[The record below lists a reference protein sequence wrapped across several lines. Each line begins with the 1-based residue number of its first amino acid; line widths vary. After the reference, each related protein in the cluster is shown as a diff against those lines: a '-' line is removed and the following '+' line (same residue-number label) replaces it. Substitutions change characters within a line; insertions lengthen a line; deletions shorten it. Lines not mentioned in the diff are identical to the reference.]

1 MTIRTS
7 HAASKLLALCLL
19 WAIPAKA
26 TELSLAQALQRTL
39 EHNPGLQLY
48 PYQQRINDA
57 AAISA
62 GVRPNPELQV
72 ELADVL
78 GTGESSGVKSAELTL
93 SLSQLIELGDKRQQ
107 RLELTQWQSEL
118 TERQYQ
124 LDKVDALAATM
135 RSFLQLLH
143 QQALLNWAEQKIAME
158 QQALDHTKER
168 AQAGIIKDADLSRLE
183 LKVLQSRM
191 EHKSLSAT
199 KQLNLRLLASH
210 WAGQPDFDAVSG
222 DLTLL
227 PALPA
232 LADVLTQ
239 LQQAPELQWWLTQQR
254 VLESQ
259 LQLAKAL
266 GQADLT
272 LGAGIRR
279 NEQTDDN
286 TVVLQLSLPLQL
298 ENPQQG
304 TLLATQAAT
313 EQAQLQQQQ
322 RMQQLQLQTEHSY
335 LQLTQ
340 LSEQIKDY
348 QKAVL
353 PLSQQVLEQIAAGYQ
368 LGIFDMTDLLSAQQ
382 EILLAKRNL
391 IDLHY
396 ALHLQ
401 LLELERLTGL
411 PLVVNAPQAL
421 LQQRSVSSLGA
432 QQELTQ

>member
-158 QQALDHTKER
+158 QQALNLAKQR
-168 AQAGIIKDADLSRLE
+168 AQAGNVKDADLSRLE

-304 TLLATQAAT
+304 TFLATQAAT

>member
-158 QQALDHTKER
+158 QQALNLAKQR
-168 AQAGIIKDADLSRLE
+168 AQAGNVKDADLSRLE

>member
-7 HAASKLLALCLL
+7 YAARMLLALCLL

-78 GTGESSGVKSAELTL
+78 GAGESSGVKSAELTL

-158 QQALDHTKER
+158 QQALNLAKQR
-168 AQAGIIKDADLSRLE
+168 AQAGNVKDADLSRLE

-304 TLLATQAAT
+304 TFLATQAAT

>member
-1 MTIRTS
+1 MTIKIS
-7 HAASKLLALCLL
+7 HAARMLLALCLL
-19 WAIPAKA
+19 WVIPALA

-39 EHNPGLQLY
+39 THNPGLQLY

-78 GTGESSGVKSAELTL
+78 GTGDSSGVKSAELTL
-93 SLSQLIELGDKRQQ
+93 SLSQLIELGDKRQK

-143 QQALLNWAEQKIAME
+143 QQALLDWAEQKITME
-158 QQALDHTKER
+158 QQALDLAKER
-168 AQAGIIKDADLSRLE
+168 AQAGNVKDADLSRLE

-304 TLLATQAAT
+304 TFLATQAAT

>member
-158 QQALDHTKER
+158 QQALNLAKQR

-368 LGIFDMTDLLSAQQ
+368 LN
-382 EILLAKRNL
+382 NL
-391 IDLHY
+391 Y
-396 ALHLQ
+396 GHLVASTF
-401 LLELERLTGL
+401 LFRISD
-411 PLVVNAPQAL
+411 N
-421 LQQRSVSSLGA
+421 
-432 QQELTQ
+432 

>member
-1 MTIRTS
+1 MTIKTS
-7 HAASKLLALCLL
+7 HVATVLLALCLL
-19 WAIPAKA
+19 WAIPALA

-39 EHNPGLQLY
+39 THNPGLQLY
-48 PYQQRINDA
+48 PYQQRIYDA

-78 GTGESSGVKSAELTL
+78 GTGDSSGVKSAELTL
-93 SLSQLIELGDKRQQ
+93 SLSQLIELGDKRQK

-143 QQALLNWAEQKIAME
+143 QQALLDWAEQKITME
-158 QQALDHTKER
+158 QQALDLAKER
-168 AQAGIIKDADLSRLE
+168 AQAGNVKDADLSRLE

-322 RMQQLQLQTEHSY
+322 TMQQLQLQTEHSY

-411 PLVVNAPQAL
+411 PMVVNAPQAL
-421 LQQRSVSSLGA
+421 LQQRSASSLGA

>member
-19 WAIPAKA
+19 LAIPAKA

-158 QQALDHTKER
+158 QQALNLAKQR
-168 AQAGIIKDADLSRLE
+168 AQAGNVKDADLSRLE

-304 TLLATQAAT
+304 TFLATQAAT

>member
-158 QQALDHTKER
+158 QQALNLAKQR
-168 AQAGIIKDADLSRLE
+168 AQAGNVKDADLSRLK

>member
-39 EHNPGLQLY
+39 THNPGLQLY

-158 QQALDHTKER
+158 QQALNLAKQR
-168 AQAGIIKDADLSRLE
+168 AQAGNVKDADLSRLE

-304 TLLATQAAT
+304 TFLATQAAT

>member
-1 MTIRTS
+1 
-7 HAASKLLALCLL
+7 
-19 WAIPAKA
+19 
-26 TELSLAQALQRTL
+26 
-39 EHNPGLQLY
+39 
-48 PYQQRINDA
+48 
-57 AAISA
+57 
-62 GVRPNPELQV
+62 
-72 ELADVL
+72 
-78 GTGESSGVKSAELTL
+78 
-93 SLSQLIELGDKRQQ
+93 
-107 RLELTQWQSEL
+107 
-118 TERQYQ
+118 
-124 LDKVDALAATM
+124 
-135 RSFLQLLH
+135 
-143 QQALLNWAEQKIAME
+143 
-158 QQALDHTKER
+158 
-168 AQAGIIKDADLSRLE
+168 
-183 LKVLQSRM
+183 
-191 EHKSLSAT
+191 
-199 KQLNLRLLASH
+199 
-210 WAGQPDFDAVSG
+210 
-222 DLTLL
+222 
-227 PALPA
+227 LPA

-279 NEQTDDN
+279 NEQTNDN
-286 TVVLQLSLPLQL
+286 AVVLQLSLPLQL

-368 LGIFDMTDLLSAQQ
+368 LGVFDMTDLLSAQQ

-411 PLVVNAPQAL
+411 PMVVNAPQAL
-421 LQQRSVSSLGA
+421 LQQRSASSLGA

>member
-1 MTIRTS
+1 MTIKIS
-7 HAASKLLALCLL
+7 HAARMLLALCLL
-19 WAIPAKA
+19 WVIPALA

-39 EHNPGLQLY
+39 THNPGLQLY

-78 GTGESSGVKSAELTL
+78 GTGDSSGVKSAELTL
-93 SLSQLIELGDKRQQ
+93 SLSQLIELGDKRQK

-158 QQALDHTKER
+158 QQALNLAKER
-168 AQAGIIKDADLSRLE
+168 AQAGIVKDADLSRLE

-191 EHKSLSAT
+191 EHKSLSAA

-210 WAGQPDFDAVSG
+210 WADQPDFDAVSG

-279 NEQTDDN
+279 NQQTNDN
-286 TVVLQLSLPLQL
+286 AVVLQLSLPLQL

-322 RMQQLQLQTEHSY
+322 TMQQLQLQTEHSY

-382 EILLAKRNL
+382 EILLAKRHL

-411 PLVVNAPQAL
+411 PMVVNAPQAL
-421 LQQRSVSSLGA
+421 LQQRSASSLPA

>member
-1 MTIRTS
+1 MTIKIS
-7 HAASKLLALCLL
+7 HAARMLLALCLL
-19 WAIPAKA
+19 WVIPALA

-39 EHNPGLQLY
+39 THNPGLQLY

-158 QQALDHTKER
+158 QQALNLAKQR
-168 AQAGIIKDADLSRLE
+168 AQAGNVKDADLSRLE

>member
-1 MTIRTS
+1 MTIKIS
-7 HAASKLLALCLL
+7 HAARMLLALCLL
-19 WAIPAKA
+19 WVIPALA
-26 TELSLAQALQRTL
+26 NELSLAQALQRTL
-39 EHNPGLQLY
+39 THNPGLQLY

-78 GTGESSGVKSAELTL
+78 GTGDSSGVKSAELTL
-93 SLSQLIELGDKRQQ
+93 SLSQLIELGDKRQK

-158 QQALDHTKER
+158 QQALNLAKQR
-168 AQAGIIKDADLSRLE
+168 AQAGNIKDADLSRLE

-210 WAGQPDFDAVSG
+210 WADQPDFDAVSG

-368 LGIFDMTDLLSAQQ
+368 LGVFDMTDLLSAQQ

-411 PLVVNAPQAL
+411 PMVVNAPQAL
-421 LQQRSVSSLGA
+421 LQQRSASFLGA